1 MYIKKKS
8 RAFGIIQVLVWV
20 QAVLYK
26 LVSKCSTVM
35 VWASSTVIAVTDVH
49 ILYVY
54 FHMQLYSALG
64 NVLPFAEKYLK
75 SGKQIVILLE
85 NLNEL

>member
-1 MYIKKKS
+1 
-8 RAFGIIQVLVWV
+8 
-20 QAVLYK
+20 
-26 LVSKCSTVM
+26 M

-64 NVLPFAEKYLK
+64 NVLPFAEKYLE

-85 NLNEL
+85 NLNEF